1 MTWYA
6 LASVKT
12 AGAVRTGLVFD
23 GHLFDLERTAESLS
37 ASIDWAR
44 SSVDELLARWT
55 DVSPQLDRLAED
67 AATALSGLEELTVG
81 PNDLAPPLRPGRFF
95 CAAANYIEHANEMG
109 TVLAAKSDSNPY
121 MFIKPDTSLIGHN
134 DTVIMPAASAQVD
147 WEIELA
153 AVIGRE
159 ARHIAVQ
166 QALDYVAGYSVVND
180 VSARDLNV
188 RVDFPFKTDWLQ
200 GKCFDTFAPLGPW
213 FVPSSCIEDPH
224 NLQMELAV
232 NGEVMQDAN
241 TGAMIFDIREQIA
254 YLSSILTLKP
264 GDVLATGTPTGVGMA
279 RGIYLKPGDVMT
291 ASIESIGTL
300 RNPVAAE
307 SRQQLER
314 SDCQVRNLDRFR

>member
-6 LASVKT
+6 LASLKT
-12 AGAVRTGLVFD
+12 GDAVRTALVLD
-23 GHLFDLERTAESLS
+23 EKLFDLERTAESLS

-55 DVSPQLDRLAED
+55 DVSPQIDRFAED
-67 AATALSGLEELTVG
+67 AVNAVARLEELTVG
-81 PNDLAPPLRPGRFF
+81 PNDVAPPLRPGRFF

-109 TVLAAKSDSNPY
+109 TVLAAKADSNPY
-121 MFIKPDTSLIGHN
+121 MFIKPDTALIGHN

-159 ARHIAVQ
+159 ARHVPVAE
-166 QALDYVAGYSVVND
+166 ALDYVAGYSVVND

-188 RVDFPFKTDWLQ
+188 RDDFPFKMDWFQ

-224 NLQMELAV
+224 DLRMELAV
-232 NGEVMQDAN
+232 NGEVMQDSS
-241 TGAMIFDIREQIA
+241 TGAMIFDIPEQIA

-279 RGIYLKPGDVMT
+279 RGVYLKPGDVMT

-307 SRQQLER
+307 SR
-314 SDCQVRNLDRFR
+314 

>member
-1 MTWYA
+1 
-6 LASVKT
+6 
-12 AGAVRTGLVFD
+12 
-23 GHLFDLERTAESLS
+23 
-37 ASIDWAR
+37 
-44 SSVDELLARWT
+44 
-55 DVSPQLDRLAED
+55 
-67 AATALSGLEELTVG
+67 
-81 PNDLAPPLRPGRFF
+81 
-95 CAAANYIEHANEMG
+95 MG

-121 MFIKPDTSLIGHN
+121 MFIKPDTALIGHN

-159 ARHIAVQ
+159 ARHVPVTE
-166 QALDYVAGYSVVND
+166 ALDYVAGYSVVND

-188 RVDFPFKTDWLQ
+188 RDDFPFKMDWFQ

-224 NLQMELAV
+224 DLRMELAV
-232 NGEVMQDAN
+232 NGEVMQDSS
-241 TGAMIFDIREQIA
+241 TGAMIFDIPEQIA

-279 RGIYLKPGDVMT
+279 RGVYLKPGDVMT

-307 SRQQLER
+307 GR
-314 SDCQVRNLDRFR
+314 